1 LKGNSHSRIFQ
12 FFLFGNYY
20 YGICALA
27 LAFEA
32 IYQQDAPLPNALF
45 FILLFVGTVVF
56 YNTAYL
62 LTEPGASPPSPRS
75 NWYIKNKRPIYLT
88 QISLIIVLTGGILSF
103 LFQKTGS
110 FKHLHAFDWFLI
122 LVFPCTAL
130 LYYGLSIGNQQ
141 IRLRQIGWLKPF
153 LIAGVWAGL
162 VTLYPLLYASIDNG
176 LSTTFSST
184 TLFLFVKNFM
194 FISMLSILFDI
205 KDYAMDYN
213 EALKTVV
220 VKLGLRGTLL
230 YVITPMCIV
239 GIISFLLFAQARGFS
254 SMKIFLNLIPFIAV
268 LYTTWHLRAR
278 RSIFFYLIAID
289 GLMILKA
296 VCGICAKVF
305 F

>member
-1 LKGNSHSRIFQ
+1 
-12 FFLFGNYY
+12 
-20 YGICALA
+20 
-27 LAFEA
+27 
-32 IYQQDAPLPNALF
+32 
-45 FILLFVGTVVF
+45 
-56 YNTAYL
+56 
-62 LTEPGASPPSPRS
+62 
-75 NWYIKNKRPIYLT
+75 
-88 QISLIIVLTGGILSF
+88 
-103 LFQKTGS
+103 
-110 FKHLHAFDWFLI
+110 
-122 LVFPCTAL
+122 

-153 LIAGVWAGL
+153 LIAGVWAGM